1 MTKDEI
7 LACHAKWTFQ
17 APATSEQLAQMEQT
31 LDLPLPADL
40 REALLI
46 SNGLSIGD
54 PEEYFANIAYF
65 SIDQILSDT
74 LHFRLWWEQ
83 EHEEPLP
90 FDKHQMIIFNADD
103 CGNPF
108 ALMPAA
114 GAAHST
120 FLRLSHETGEAE
132 VMDDVN
138 LFDFVLGSAEMAE
151 A

>member
-1 MTKDEI
+1 MTKDDI
-7 LACHAKWTFQ
+7 LARYAEWTFQ
-17 APATSEQLAQMEQT
+17 APASAEQLTQMEQK
-31 LDLPLPADL
+31 LDMPLPADL

-54 PEEYFANIAYF
+54 PEEFFANIAYYSF
-65 SIDQILSDT
+65 DQILSDT
-74 LHFRLWWEQ
+74 VHFRIWWEQ

-90 FDKHQMIIFNADD
+90 FDKNQMIIFNADD

-114 GAAHST
+114 DAAHST
-120 FLRLSHETGEAE
+120 FLRLYHDTGEGE
-132 VMDDVN
+132 IMEGVN
-138 LFDFVLGSAEMAE
+138 LFDFVLSSAEMAE